1 MEIRRAYL
9 RRSMK
14 RARLQKRVAVA
25 AMLGVAGCAALLLHQ
40 QAQHADRD
48 AATAASMAAP
58 AAPAVLPVA
67 AEAAPAV
74 ARRVYPYSIVPGG
87 VSDRIELARAV
98 MTDRVVAAHYA
109 GFALDRASLR
119 TVTKARAVY
128 VSYRKGDQVYWT
140 ARTVT
145 LTEGESVLSDGQ
157 NEIRA
162 RCGNRISDTP
172 QLPVEVKGPDEQE
185 LDSYVEQNSYAEQN
199 SPVEEA
205 GNSGDGAV
213 REVAFALDD
222 QYGEGQRFALQS
234 FPNGAGLLAAAQAPA
249 GLGQASL
256 DSQFDAD
263 RRQALLASLAGP
275 VYDLRERAT
284 GGSATNGGPTG
295 TAGDPAAGTGG
306 TVIAGSGSGG
316 TGDTA
321 TGGSGGAATGSST
334 TGSTGADSPASKPAG
349 GAPAD
354 PPAPIPVPGTDPLPS
369 GNLPAKP
376 HDLPEPGGAWL
387 TGVAAAVLLLQRRL
401 RPSRPR

>member
-14 RARLQKRVAVA
+14 RARLQKRAAVA

-40 QAQHADRD
+40 QAQRPERE
-48 AATAASMAAP
+48 AAMAAPMAAP

-67 AEAAPAV
+67 AEASPAA

-119 TVTKARAVY
+119 TVTTARAVY

-140 ARTVT
+140 ARKVM
-145 LTEGESVLSDGQ
+145 LAEGESVLSDGQ

-172 QLPVEVKGPDEQE
+172 QLPVEVKGPDEHE
-185 LDSYVEQNSYAEQN
+185 LDSYVEQNSYAEQ
-199 SPVEEA
+199 A
-205 GNSGDGAV
+205 RDDGDGAV
-213 REVAFALDD
+213 REVAYALDD

-234 FPNGAGLLAAAQAPA
+234 FPNAAGLLAAAQAPA
-249 GLGQASL
+249 DLGQASL

-275 VYDLRERAT
+275 VYDLRDRAT
-284 GGSATNGGPTG
+284 GSSATNGGATG
-295 TAGDPAAGTGG
+295 TDGEPAAGPGG
-306 TVIAGSGSGG
+306 TVTAGSGSGG
-316 TGDTA
+316 TSDTA
-321 TGGSGGAATGSST
+321 TGGSGGTATGS
-334 TGSTGADSPASKPAG
+334 KPVG
-349 GAPAD
+349 GTPAD
-354 PPAPIPVPGTDPLPS
+354 PPAPIPVPGTEPLPG

-376 HDLPEPGGAWL
+376 HELPEPGGLWL

-401 RPSRPR
+401 RSRRPR

>member
-25 AMLGVAGCAALLLHQ
+25 AMLGVAGCAALLLQQ
-40 QAQHADRD
+40 QAQRPERD
-48 AATAASMAAP
+48 AAMAPSMAAP
-58 AAPAVLPVA
+58 AAAAVLPVA
-67 AEAAPAV
+67 AEASPAV

-119 TVTKARAVY
+119 TVTTARAVY

-140 ARTVT
+140 ARKVT
-145 LTEGESVLSDGQ
+145 LAEGESVLSDGQ

-172 QLPVEVKGPDEQE
+172 QLPVEVKGPDERE
-185 LDSYVEQNSYAEQN
+185 LDSYVEQNSYAEQ
-199 SPVEEA
+199 A
-205 GNSGDGAV
+205 QDDGDGAV

-222 QYGEGQRFALQS
+222 QHGEGQRFALQS
-234 FPNGAGLLAAAQAPA
+234 FPNAAGLLAAAQAPA
-249 GLGQASL
+249 DLGQASL

-263 RRQALLASLAGP
+263 RRQALLAGLAGP
-275 VYDLRERAT
+275 VYDLRDRTA
-284 GGSATNGGPTG
+284 GSSATNGGATG
-295 TAGDPAAGTGG
+295 TAGEPAAGTGG
-306 TVIAGSGSGG
+306 TVTAGSGSGG
-316 TGDTA
+316 TSDTA
-321 TGGSGGAATGSST
+321 TGGSGGTA
-334 TGSTGADSPASKPAG
+334 TGSTGADSPGSKPVG
-349 GAPAD
+349 GTPAD
-354 PPAPIPVPGTDPLPS
+354 PPAPIPVPGTEPLPG

-376 HDLPEPGGAWL
+376 HELPEPGGLWL

-401 RPSRPR
+401 RPRRPR

>member
-48 AATAASMAAP
+48 AARAATQATPMPAAPERSRVGAQDAP
-58 AAPAVLPVA
+58 AA
-67 AEAAPAV
+67 

-119 TVTKARAVY
+119 TVAKARAVY

-140 ARTVT
+140 ARKVT
-145 LTEGESVLSDGQ
+145 LAEGESVLSDGQ

-172 QLPVEVKGPDEQE
+172 QLPVEVKGPDERE
-185 LDSYVEQNSYAEQN
+185 LDSYVDQAQD
-199 SPVEEA
+199 
-205 GNSGDGAV
+205 DGAV
-213 REVAFALDD
+213 REVAYALDD
-222 QYGEGQRFALQS
+222 QHGEGQRFALQS
-234 FPNGAGLLAAAQAPA
+234 FPNGAGLLTAAQAPA
-249 GLGQASL
+249 DLGQASL

-263 RRQALLASLAGP
+263 RRQALLASLASP
-275 VYDLRERAT
+275 VIGLRDRAT
-284 GGSATNGGPTG
+284 GSGATDSGATDTTG
-295 TAGDPAAGTGG
+295 EPALGTGG
-306 TVIAGSGSGG
+306 TGG
-316 TGDTA
+316 TGSGDSSTSGSTSNTA
-321 TGGSGGAATGSST
+321 PGDAGSTDNSSTDNGSST
-334 TGSTGADSPASKPAG
+334 TGGSGSKPTG
-349 GAPAD
+349 DAPGN
-354 PPAPIPVPGTDPLPS
+354 PPAPIPGPGAAPLPG

-376 HDLPEPGGAWL
+376 HELPEPGGLWL
-387 TGVAAAVLLLQRRL
+387 AGVAAAALLLQRRL
-401 RPSRPR
+401 RPRRPR

>member
-25 AMLGVAGCAALLLHQ
+25 AMLGVAGCAALLLQQ
-40 QAQHADRD
+40 QAQRPD
-48 AATAASMAAP
+48 AAMAASMAAP

-119 TVTKARAVY
+119 TVATARAVY

-140 ARTVT
+140 ARKVT

-172 QLPVEVKGPDEQE
+172 QLPVEAKGPDENE
-185 LDSYVEQNSYAEQN
+185 LDSYVEQNNYVEQ
-199 SPVEEA
+199 A
-205 GNSGDGAV
+205 RDDGDGAV

-234 FPNGAGLLAAAQAPA
+234 FPNGAGLLVAAQAPA
-249 GLGQASL
+249 DLGKTSL

-275 VYDLRERAT
+275 VYDLRDRAT
-284 GGSATNGGPTG
+284 GSSATNGGATD
-295 TAGDPAAGTGG
+295 TAGEPAAGTGG
-306 TVIAGSGSGG
+306 TVTAGSGSGDTVTAGSG
-316 TGDTA
+316 TSDTA
-321 TGGSGGAATGSST
+321 TGGSGGTATGS
-334 TGSTGADSPASKPAG
+334 TGSTGADSPGSKPAG
-349 GAPAD
+349 GTPAD
-354 PPAPIPVPGTDPLPS
+354 PPAPLPVPGTEPLPS

-376 HDLPEPGGAWL
+376 HELPEPGGLWL

-401 RPSRPR
+401 RPRRPR